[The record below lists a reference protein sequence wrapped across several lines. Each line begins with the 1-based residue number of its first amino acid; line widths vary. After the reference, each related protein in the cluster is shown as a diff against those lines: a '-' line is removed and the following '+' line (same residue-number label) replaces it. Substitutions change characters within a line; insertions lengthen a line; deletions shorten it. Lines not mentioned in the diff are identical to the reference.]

1 MPGCCGTKMAEP
13 GRLSA
18 AEILVAGVDEAGR
31 GPLAGPVVAAAVILD
46 PLQPVAGL
54 DDSKR
59 LSAARREALYE
70 QIRRQALAWSIV
82 QIAPAQID
90 ELNILRATLLGMRQ
104 AVAGLSPAPRLV
116 LVDGNRAPDLA
127 CETRTIVGGDALEPA
142 ISAASILAK
151 VERDRLMIEYHRR
164 HPCYG
169 FDCHKGYPT
178 PDHLRRLAE
187 FGPCEIHRKSFAPVR
202 EAMQRMLL

>member
-1 MPGCCGTKMAEP
+1 VAEP
-13 GRLSA
+13 RRAASA
-18 AEILVAGVDEAGR
+18 ALVAGVDEAGR

-46 PLQPVAGL
+46 PNRPLEGL

-59 LSAARREALYE
+59 LSTARREALYDL
-70 QIRRQALAWSIV
+70 IRERALAWSVV
-82 QIAPAQID
+82 QVSPAQID
-90 ELNILRATLLGMRQ
+90 ELNILRATLLGMQQ
-104 AVAGLSPAPRLV
+104 AVEGLSPAPRLA
-116 LVDGNRAPDLA
+116 LIDGNRAPSLA

-151 VERDRLMIEYHRR
+151 VERDRIMLEYHRH
-164 HPCYG
+164 HPRYG

-178 PDHLRRLAE
+178 PGHLQRLAE

-202 EAMQRMLL
+202 EAMQRGLL

>member
-1 MPGCCGTKMAEP
+1 
-13 GRLSA
+13 
-18 AEILVAGVDEAGR
+18 
-31 GPLAGPVVAAAVILD
+31 VILD

-59 LSAARREALYE
+59 LNAARREALYE

-82 QIAPAQID
+82 QIPPAQID

-104 AVAGLSPAPRLV
+104 AVEGLSPAPRLV

-127 CETRTIVGGDALEPA
+127 CETHTIVGGDALEPA